1 MRQAVEQRR
10 SSRSVRACRGFTLVE
25 LLVVIAVLLVL
36 ISLLLPTL
44 TAAREQAR
52 GVVCQG
58 HLRQLWQGFLLF
70 AADHDGRLPGNE
82 FDWQNP
88 EPSAQDWLG
97 PPYKPQYLIDSWSY
111 APQQGTLFP
120 YMNHDY
126 SVYRCPSLEVDTPPS
141 WGFNQGPGGGS
152 NGRFDY
158 VAFTTF
164 DGCHLSHVPL
174 TAVYKY
180 ADGTQI
186 TLSTPIICEED
197 PGTLNGWSMEGNHCA
212 GDLMGHQHR
221 GGGYYASP
229 DGTVNW
235 FAESLD
241 PNQNGAYDWY
251 VKPQRG
257 VEWSMG
263 ISMTAGIFEQ
273 Q

>member
-1 MRQAVEQRR
+1 MRQALEQPRF
-10 SSRSVRACRGFTLVE
+10 SRPVCARQGFTLVE
-25 LLVVIAVLLVL
+25 LLVVIAVILVL
-36 ISLLLPTL
+36 VALLLPAL

-52 GVVCQG
+52 GVVCQS
-58 HLRQLWQGFLLF
+58 HLRQLWHGFLLF
-70 AADHDGRLPGNE
+70 AADHDNRLPGNE
-82 FDWQNP
+82 FDYLNP
-88 EPSAQDWLG
+88 DPSAQDWLG
-97 PPYKPQYLIDSWSY
+97 PPFKQQYWVDSWSG

-126 SVYRCPSLEVDTPPS
+126 SVYLCPSLELAPPS
-141 WGFNQGPGGGS
+141 PADFNLGPGGGS
-152 NGRFDY
+152 NGRYDY
-158 VAFTTF
+158 AAFTTF
-164 DGCHLSHVPL
+164 DGCHLSRVPL

-180 ADGTQI
+180 NDGTQV
-186 TLSTPIICEED
+186 TLPTPIICEED
-197 PGTLNGWSMEGNHCA
+197 AGTLNGWSMEGNHCG

-241 PNQNGAYDWY
+241 PNQNGASDWY
-251 VKPQRG
+251 VKSQRG

-263 ISMTAGIFEQ
+263 IPMAAGLFEQ